1 MMSSVPALGNPN
13 ILNSPS
19 HPNFQHSPAW
29 STGPWAKA
37 STFLA
42 VAAVAS
48 AVLLEEVVA
57 SEVALGVV
65 ALLVAVLVAEQEVA
79 LEAKTPL
86 LVVAVVVLRL
96 WKRRFQVSLARTILS
111 FPRYPTPRFF
121 ATGRL
126 TVAITLTQRP
136 SAKRST
142 FAPTTALAAAPS
154 TPSSAPMEPY
164 LTSSTSSVT
173 GGLTWTALW

>member
-1 MMSSVPALGNPN
+1 MMSSVPALGNLN

-19 HPNFQHSPAW
+19 HSNFQHSPAW

-48 AVLLEEVVA
+48 VAVLLEEVAA
-57 SEVALGVV
+57 SEVAPGVV
-65 ALLVAVLVAEQEVA
+65 ALLVAVLVVEQEVA
-79 LEAKTPL
+79 AKTPL

-111 FPRYPTPRFF
+111 SPRCLTPRSFV
-121 ATGRL
+121 TVRL
-126 TVAITLTQRP
+126 TVAIT
-136 SAKRST
+136 
-142 FAPTTALAAAPS
+142 PT
-154 TPSSAPMEPY
+154 
-164 LTSSTSSVT
+164 
-173 GGLTWTALW
+173 